1 MIDLHNKTPDQK
13 NIFPLMEERKIGFSL
28 AFCAGLMNAWTFFHA
43 QTFATVQSGNVIQV
57 GYRLVQGDWVAF
69 WFAFSSIIAFGLGS
83 ALCGVL
89 MTVLMREGRN
99 FSNIVLWSECILL
112 FIITVF
118 SFSNTVPLAF
128 LAVAVSFVAGMQG
141 NAFHKD
147 HGMLYGNVAVTF
159 VVQMAFNFMAQS
171 FFKKN
176 GINGESNLMWAG
188 IFFFVLF
195 GFASGG
201 ALGFFCDKYIG
212 NNTSLI
218 ITITSL
224 VLITI
229 FSNKTNLNTDPRNGA
244 TFV

>member
-1 MIDLHNKTPDQK
+1 MIESNSIESAPKS
-13 NIFPLMEERKIGFSL
+13 NFPLMENKKIGFIL

-57 GYRLVQGDWVAF
+57 GYRLVEGNWTAF
-69 WFAFSSIIAFGLGS
+69 WFALSSVVAFGLGS

-89 MTVLMREGRN
+89 MSTLLKEGRA
-99 FSNIVLWSECILL
+99 FSSVVLWSECILL
-112 FIITVF
+112 FIITV
-118 SFSNTVPLAF
+118 LAFCSTISVNF
-128 LAVAVSFVAGMQG
+128 LAVAISFVAGMQG

-159 VVQMAFNFMAQS
+159 VVQMAFNFLAQS

-176 GINGESNLMWAG
+176 GINGDSNLMWSG

-195 GFASGG
+195 GFACGG
-201 ALGFFCDKYIG
+201 ALGFFCDKNIG
-212 NNTSLI
+212 DNMSLI
-218 ITITSL
+218 IA
-224 VLITI
+224 I
-229 FSNKTNLNTDPRNGA
+229 FSLMIIAIFSRKNKSDSDPRTDA

>member
-118 SFSNTVPLAF
+118 AFSNTVPLAF

-171 FFKKN
+171 FFKKG

-218 ITITSL
+218 ITIASL

-229 FSNKTNLNTDPRNGA
+229 FSNKTNLNTDPRTGA

>member
-1 MIDLHNKTPDQK
+1 M
-13 NIFPLMEERKIGFSL
+13 
-28 AFCAGLMNAWTFFHA
+28 
-43 QTFATVQSGNVIQV
+43 
-57 GYRLVQGDWVAF
+57 
-69 WFAFSSIIAFGLGS
+69 
-83 ALCGVL
+83 
-89 MTVLMREGRN
+89 
-99 FSNIVLWSECILL
+99 LL

-229 FSNKTNLNTDPRNGA
+229 FSNKTNLNTDPRTGA

>member
-1 MIDLHNKTPDQK
+1 
-13 NIFPLMEERKIGFSL
+13 
-28 AFCAGLMNAWTFFHA
+28 
-43 QTFATVQSGNVIQV
+43 
-57 GYRLVQGDWVAF
+57 
-69 WFAFSSIIAFGLGS
+69 
-83 ALCGVL
+83 
-89 MTVLMREGRN
+89 
-99 FSNIVLWSECILL
+99 
-112 FIITVF
+112 
-118 SFSNTVPLAF
+118 
-128 LAVAVSFVAGMQG
+128 MQG

-229 FSNKTNLNTDPRNGA
+229 FSNKTNLNTDPRTGA

>member
-229 FSNKTNLNTDPRNGA
+229 FSNKTNLNTDPRTGA

>member
-1 MIDLHNKTPDQK
+1 MVELAAK
-13 NIFPLMEERKIGFSL
+13 NSTQTNVFPLMEERRVGFSL

-57 GYRLVQGDWVAF
+57 GYRLVEGDWIAF
-69 WFAFSSIIAFGLGS
+69 WFAFSSVIAFGLGS
-83 ALCGVL
+83 AVCGVL
-89 MTVLMREGRN
+89 MTTLIKEGRN

-112 FIITVF
+112 SIITLLAF
-118 SFSNTVPLAF
+118 TNTIPLAF
-128 LAVAVSFVAGMQG
+128 LAVSISFVAGMQG

-195 GFASGG
+195 GFAIGG

-218 ITITSL
+218 ITIISL
-224 VLITI
+224 LLITI
-229 FSNKTNLNTDPRNGA
+229 FSRKDKSSPDPRTGA